1 MTSAAQT
8 TERAARSRQMA
19 QAMAQATNA
28 LAIIAA
34 GAAMIGLIGPALIGT
49 AQAQLSPGRGP
60 IAYSADTLEYREDAR
75 LLVLT
80 GNVDV
85 TQDNARLQA
94 DKITIT
100 FKPAGSA
107 ESANAQVGSGDID
120 RMVAEGRVFYVR
132 PAQKARG
139 DRAVYDTN
147 SDTVTFTGNVV
158 IASEENVTR
167 SDTVVLEI
175 GNQRTTFRPGAG
187 KRVEGVIRPRS
198 QQTKSDGR

>member
-1 MTSAAQT
+1 MTDGAGTKSG
-8 TERAARSRQMA
+8 RWIVSV
-19 QAMAQATNA
+19 ATVA
-28 LAIIAA
+28 AA
-34 GAAMIGLIGPALIGT
+34 GAALALISP

-60 IAYSADTLEYREDAR
+60 IAYSADTLEYQEDKR

-85 TQDNARLQA
+85 TQDNARIQA
-94 DKITIT
+94 DRLTIT
-100 FKPAGSA
+100 FKPSGAA
-107 ESANAQVGSGDID
+107 TTPNPQVGSGDID
-120 RMVAEGRVFYVR
+120 RMIAEGRVFYVR

-139 DRAVYDTN
+139 DRAVYDAN

-175 GNQRTTFRPGAG
+175 GAQRTTFRPGAG
-187 KRVEGVIRPRS
+187 KRVEGVIRPRA
-198 QQTKSDGR
+198 QQTKSGGR